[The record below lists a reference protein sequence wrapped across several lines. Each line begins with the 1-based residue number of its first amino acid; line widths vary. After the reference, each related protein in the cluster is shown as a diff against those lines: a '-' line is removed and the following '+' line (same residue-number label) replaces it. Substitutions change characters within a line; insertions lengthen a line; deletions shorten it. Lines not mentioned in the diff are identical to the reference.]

1 MGRFIKARVMYKK
14 EGVGVGE
21 GKAFEGD
28 LESVVGMGI
37 GKRDIEDVDAL
48 VLVKRRMNKP
58 FVFPL
63 AHL

>member
-1 MGRFIKARVMYKK
+1 MYKK